1 MQTNN
6 CYNKRNIMLQIVYLL
21 KLSSMRHAIVLASFL
36 YFILTFLSCEQN
48 TQIQINPAP
57 TEITAIHKNGEDGDS
72 YKARLNW
79 IELMHGGKESGWRA
93 IESEN
98 QMKKYEDWLKI
109 NDRIRSDDEYVAGGQ
124 ILGKWTERGSNNNAG
139 NIMVTDYDAEEDI
152 IYAVGGGGPMFKGDF
167 SGFGWSL
174 VNDKLRFSTNLLKVF
189 HLNSSVKRIVS
200 AVNGIPHYS
209 EDEGV
214 SWKKS
219 TGVIATSDGWEIT
232 HSQITNDGKIFFL
245 GKNSYNGSIRVYVS
259 FDYGTSFKTLKLFNT
274 SDGRNIAL
282 SWNALNDEVFVIEQI
297 SDSRSNFYKYNAST
311 KILDSKNPNIPIG
324 FGENGRANLQ
334 SVTIKDTTNHFVY
347 TEDKKLYVSKDE
359 GKSWKFLSAMPSTPW
374 EIGLYVCPSDPGK
387 MIFGEV
393 NAYRSIN
400 GGGNWSKINDW
411 SDYYGDIETKLHADI
426 MTVKEFRDKTGK
438 PFLLNGNHG
447 GLYFSDDYGRTH
459 INIGLYNLN
468 VSQYYDVRSYPSDH
482 QRVFAGSQ
490 DQGQQRG
497 VIDGEGTA
505 ELFQNISGDY
515 GHIEFTGKGKS
526 LWSVYPGGSIGFYSA
541 PLSQRYP
548 IAGYEIESK
557 NETVWI
563 PPIIPGPDPEK
574 DIVLAAGGSVTATS
588 NGSYIIQLEYKNNDI
603 VPTQLPFNFAVSGGQ
618 ISAMAIHP
626 GNKSQWFVA
635 TTNGK
640 FYKSTDGGQNF
651 TKTAEFLSQSHYLY
665 GSCILPSTKNP
676 DVIYLSGNGYVNKP
690 VYRSVD
696 GGLTFSEFSNGLPKT
711 MVFNIVA
718 NEDESLIFAAT
729 ENGPYLYI
737 AATGNWF
744 ELSGNL
750 TPNQTFWSVEY
761 IPEIKTARFGTYGR
775 GIWDFEVKEIISAS
789 NDFTQSDRSFTMF
802 PNPASDFITINTNDN
817 YGISLVSI
825 YDVTGKIVLKSSA
838 ILNTPV
844 NISSLTKGVYFV
856 EVGNPTS
863 GSRQKLVVY

>member
-1 MQTNN
+1 MRFAFVLLSFLFSVLIFLNCEQTN
-6 CYNKRNIMLQIVYLL
+6 YSHIIP
-21 KLSSMRHAIVLASFL
+21 S
-36 YFILTFLSCEQN
+36 
-48 TQIQINPAP
+48 P
-57 TEITAIHKNGEDGDS
+57 TEKTAVHKNGEDGES
-72 YKARLNW
+72 YEARMNW
-79 IELMHGGKESGWRA
+79 IELMHGGRESGWRS

-98 QMKKYEDWLKI
+98 QMRKYESWLKSA
-109 NDRIRSDDEYVAGGQ
+109 DEKRSDDEYVAGGQ

-139 NIMVTDYDAEEDI
+139 NIMVTDYDAEEDV
-152 IYAVGGGGPMFKGDF
+152 IYAVGGGGPLFKGDF
-167 SGFGWSL
+167 SGFGWSV

-189 HLNSSVKRIVS
+189 HLNDNVKRILS

-209 EDEGV
+209 EDDGKT
-214 SWKKS
+214 WKKS
-219 TGVIATSDGWEIT
+219 SGVTATSDGWEIA
-232 HSQITNDGKIFFL
+232 HSQFTSDGKIFFL
-245 GKNSYNGSIRVYVS
+245 GRKDYYGSIKVYVS
-259 FDYGTSFKTLKLFNT
+259 FDFGTTFKTLKLFNT

-282 SWNALNDEVFVIEQI
+282 SLNAVKDEVYVIEQI
-297 SDSRSNFYKYNAST
+297 SVSLSNFYKFNPAT
-311 KILDSKNPNIPIG
+311 KSLDSRTTNIPIG

-334 SVTIKDTTNHFVY
+334 SVTIRDTTNHFVY

-359 GKSWKFLSAMPSTPW
+359 GKSWKFLSNMPSTPW
-374 EIGLYVCPSDPGK
+374 EVGLYVCPSNPDK

-393 NAYRSIN
+393 NGFRTVN
-400 GGGNWSKINDW
+400 GGVSWIKINDW
-411 SDYYGDIETKLHADI
+411 SDYYDDIENMLHADI
-426 MTVKEFRDKTGK
+426 MTIKEFRDKLGT
-438 PFLLNGNHG
+438 PFILNGNHG
-447 GLYFSDDYGRTH
+447 GLYFTEDYGKTH
-459 INIGLYNLN
+459 SNIGLYNLN

-482 QRVFAGSQ
+482 RRVFAGSQ

-497 VIDGEGTA
+497 IIDGEETA

-515 GHIEFTGKGKS
+515 GHIEFTGNGKS

-548 IAGYEIESK
+548 VAGYEIESN

-563 PPIIPGPDPEK
+563 PPIIPGTDPEK
-574 DIVLAAGGSVTATS
+574 DIVLAAGGSVTTTS
-588 NGSYIIQLEYKNNDI
+588 SGSHIIHLEYKNNGI

-626 GNKSQWFVA
+626 NNKSHWFVA

-640 FYKSTDGGQNF
+640 FYKSTDSGQSF
-651 TKTAEFLSQSHYLY
+651 TKTAEFLSQAHYLY
-665 GSCILPSTKNP
+665 GSCILPSAQNP
-676 DVIYLSGNGYVNKP
+676 NVIYLSGNGYANKP

-729 ENGPYLYI
+729 ENGPYVCI

-744 ELSGNL
+744 ELSGIE

-775 GIWDFEVKEIISAS
+775 GIWDFEVKEIISGI
-789 NDFTQSDRSFTMF
+789 NDISKFENTFTLF
-802 PNPASDFITINTNDN
+802 PNPASDFITIKTDDIFRFNFVT
-817 YGISLVSI
+817 I
-825 YDVTGKIVLKSSA
+825 YDSAGRIVLKSSA
-838 ILNTPV
+838 ILNTTM
-844 NISSLTKGVYFV
+844 NISQLPKGLYFV
-856 EVGNPTS
+856 EVSSSIS
-863 GSRQKLVVY
+863 GSRQKLIVR

>member
-1 MQTNN
+1 
-6 CYNKRNIMLQIVYLL
+6 
-21 KLSSMRHAIVLASFL
+21 
-36 YFILTFLSCEQN
+36 
-48 TQIQINPAP
+48 
-57 TEITAIHKNGEDGDS
+57 
-72 YKARLNW
+72 
-79 IELMHGGKESGWRA
+79 MHGGKESGWRS

-98 QMKKYEDWLKI
+98 QLKKYENWLKI
-109 NDRIRSDDEYVAGGQ
+109 HDRKRSDEEYVAGGQ

-139 NIMVTDYDAEEDI
+139 NIMVTDYDAEEDMV
-152 IYAVGGGGPMFKGDF
+152 YAVGGGGPLFKGDF

-189 HLNSSVKRIVS
+189 HLNSGVKRIVS

-209 EDEGV
+209 EDDGI

-219 TGVIATSDGWEIT
+219 SGVTATSDGWEIA

-245 GKNSYNGSIRVYVS
+245 GRNDYYGSIKVYVS
-259 FDYGTSFKTLKLFNT
+259 FDFGTTYKTLKLFNT
-274 SDGRNIAL
+274 SDGQNIAL
-282 SWNALNDEVFVIEQI
+282 SWNAINDEVFVIEQI
-297 SDSRSNFYKYNAST
+297 SITLSNMYKFNPST
-311 KILDSKNPNIPIG
+311 KSLDKRNTNIPIS

-334 SVTIKDTTNHFVY
+334 SVTIRDTTHHFAY
-347 TEDKKLYVSKDE
+347 REDKKLYISKDE
-359 GKSWKFLSAMPSTPW
+359 GKSWKFLSVMPSTPW
-374 EIGLYVCPSDPGK
+374 EVGLYVCPSDPGK

-411 SDYYGDIETKLHADI
+411 ADYYDDIENKLHADI
-426 MTVKEFRDKTGK
+426 MTVKEFRDKSGK

-447 GLYFSDDYGRTH
+447 GLYYSEDYGKSH

-497 VIDGEGTA
+497 VIDGDDTA

-515 GHIEFTGKGKS
+515 GHIEFTGNGKS

-548 IAGYEIESK
+548 VAGYEIVSK

-588 NGSYIIQLEYKNNDI
+588 SGSHIIQLEYKNNEI

-626 GNKSQWFVA
+626 NNKSHWFVA

-640 FYKSTDGGQNF
+640 FYKSTDSGQSF

-665 GSCILPSTKNP
+665 GSCILPSAQNP
-676 DVIYLSGNGYVNKP
+676 DFIYLSGNGYTYEP

-696 GGLTFSEFSNGLPKT
+696 RGLTFSEFSNGLPET

-729 ENGPYLYI
+729 ENGPYVYI
-737 AATGNWF
+737 AGTGKWF
-744 ELSGNL
+744 ELSGIE

-775 GIWDFEVKEIISAS
+775 GIWDFEVKEIISAIH
-789 NDFTQSDRSFTMF
+789 DIKQMDRSFTVF
-802 PNPASDFITINTNDN
+802 PNPARDFITIETKDE
-817 YGISLVSI
+817 YKFRFVTI
-825 YDVTGKIVLKSSA
+825 YDSVGKIVLKSSY
-838 ILNTPV
+838 ILSSPI
-844 NISSLTKGVYFV
+844 NISTLAKGWYVV
-856 EVGNPTS
+856 EVSHGTS
-863 GSRQKLVVY
+863 VSRQKLVVN